1 MLTTYHWVIKY
12 LIISLLQ
19 WLLILTTVEGKEYL
33 IEAPDQT
40 TRDEWQLAIEDIIR
54 KLDPSKVNNYQV
66 YECYNSVWNGIP

>member
-1 MLTTYHWVIKY
+1 MLNTYHWVIKY
-12 LIISLLQ
+12 FIISLLQ

-66 YECYNSVWNGIP
+66 YKCFNSVWNSIP